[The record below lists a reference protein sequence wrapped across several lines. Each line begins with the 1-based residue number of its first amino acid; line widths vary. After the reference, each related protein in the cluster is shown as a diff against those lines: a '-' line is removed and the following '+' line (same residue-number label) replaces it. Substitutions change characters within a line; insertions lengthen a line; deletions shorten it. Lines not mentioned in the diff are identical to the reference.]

1 MVSLSRVVY
10 ETPFFAEEKYIVV
23 ALDSEG
29 CPVKVAVIDLK
40 ADAER
45 LGDELIRGKAEVRA
59 VYIGRLKTI
68 FTK

>member
-1 MVSLSRVVY
+1 LSRVVY
-10 ETPFFAEEKYIVV
+10 ETPLFAEEKYVVV

-45 LGDELIRGKAEVRA
+45 LGDELIRGEAEVRA

-68 FTK
+68 FTAK

>member
-1 MVSLSRVVY
+1 VVY
-10 ETPFFAEEKYIVV
+10 ETPLYAEEKYVVV

-29 CPVKVAVIDLK
+29 CPVKVAVTDLK

-45 LGDELIRGKAEVRA
+45 LGDELIRSEAEVRA
-59 VYIGRLKTI
+59 VYIGRLKTV